1 MRMKRIVLAMAV
13 TAAYATAAQAQSTV
27 TIYGMEDS
35 YIEMGN
41 NGKSNIARLQSG
53 GVSGSRLG
61 FMGSEELGGGL
72 RSVFQME
79 AGFNND
85 DGSSGQGGIFFGRQ
99 AYMGLKSNDY
109 GSITMGRQ
117 YAAFNSNLIV
127 YGLGGGL
134 AWGNASNYFIDLSIL
149 RVNNSLAY
157 SSPSFGGFTFAGTY
171 GFGENAGDT
180 RLSSTRS
187 VGTQYTNGAFSA
199 GLSYLNRGTTPVNDE
214 RFILFGASYDF
225 NVAKLGMLYQTRR
238 DGISQVENDFAELG
252 VTIPLNTSSLLVDYG
267 FFKNKDVANADAKVV
282 SLRYDYYLSKRTML
296 YTGIAKMWNQ
306 AKGTHG
312 INGNTSVAFTVA
324 PGEDP
329 RSIVFGMR
337 HTF

>member
-1 MRMKRIVLAMAV
+1 MKKIMLAMAV
-13 TAAYATAAQAQSTV
+13 AATYSATAQAQSNV

-35 YIEMGN
+35 YIELGN
-41 NGKSNIARLQSG
+41 DGKSNIARLQSG

-61 FMGSEELGGGL
+61 FMGSEDLGGGL

-99 AYMGLKSNDY
+99 AYVGLKSNDY
-109 GSITMGRQ
+109 GLLSMGRQ

-149 RVNNSLAY
+149 RVNNSVAY
-157 SSPSFGGFTFAGTY
+157 SSPNVGGFTFAGTY

-180 RLSSTRS
+180 RLNSTRS
-187 VGTQYTNGAFSA
+187 VGTQYTNGDFSA
-199 GLSYLNRGTTPVNDE
+199 GLSYLNRGTTAVNDE

-225 NVAKLGMLYQTRR
+225 KIAKAGLLYQTRR
-238 DGISQVENDFAELG
+238 DGIGAVENNFAELG
-252 VTIPLNTSSLLVDYG
+252 VQIPLERSALLVDYG
-267 FFKNKDVANADAKVV
+267 FFQNKDVANANAKVV

-296 YTGIAKMWNQ
+296 YTGIAKMWNE